1 MMAEQNVLF
10 ALLLMLISSRAFGFG
25 SFSSLSLVRHHTA
38 LSLTSKN
45 DVDGSPSS
53 SIGDNPYGIGMDQTA
68 MMESDILIAVG
79 TNDELIEGVNI
90 TKKQAHMFS
99 KDQPR
104 GILHRAFS
112 VFLFD
117 RDNRLLLTKR
127 AASKITF
134 PGVWTNTCCS
144 HPLRYMSP
152 SEVDDPSDEAN
163 RYPLFGYSGAKHG
176 ARRKLLHELGID
188 PSCVPHE
195 DIQFLTRFHYWAADT
210 QTYGDEN
217 PPWGEHEVDY
227 ILFAKSND
235 DVSLSPS
242 DDEVD
247 ECKYVTPMELRAM
260 LDDPELQWSP
270 WFCRIVERGFWEWWD
285 DLDSGTLT
293 GKHTND
299 EVIFFD
305 PPEEY
310 YASYNRD
317 PSHTRDTGALRPQTS
332 KVLPKL

>member
-1 MMAEQNVLF
+1 MAEHNALY
-10 ALLLMLISSRAFGFG
+10 ALLVLIVISSRAFGFG
-25 SFSSLSLVRHHTA
+25 LSPSLPLVRQHTA

-45 DVDGSPSS
+45 DVNGSPSS
-53 SIGDNPYGIGMDQTA
+53 STDNNPYGIGMDQTA

-79 TNDELIEGVNI
+79 TNDEIIEGVDV
-90 TKKQAHMFS
+90 TKKEAHVFS

-112 VFLFD
+112 FFLFD

-152 SEVDDPSDEAN
+152 SEVDDRTDEAN
-163 RYPLFGYSGAKHG
+163 RRPHFGYSGAKHG

-188 PSCVPHE
+188 PSRVPHA
-195 DIQFLTRFHYWAADT
+195 DIQFITKFHYWAADT
-210 QTYGDEN
+210 KTYGKEN

-227 ILFAKSND
+227 ILFAKSD
-235 DVSLSPS
+235 GDVPLSPC

-247 ECKYVTPMELRAM
+247 ECRYVTPMELRAM
-260 LDDPELQWSP
+260 LDDPQLQWSP
-270 WFCRIVERGFWEWWD
+270 WFRGIVNRGFWEWWD

-305 PPEEY
+305 PPTEY
-310 YASYNRD
+310 YASFNHD
-317 PSHTRDTGALRPQTS
+317 PSHTRNTGVIQPETS
-332 KVLPKL
+332 GGV